1 MSSVFTKI
9 IKGENT
15 CYKIAE
21 TKNAYAFLDIRPL
34 SKGHTLVVP
43 KREIDRLF
51 DLPEKEFNSLWSFAQ
66 NVAKAIEGEISCNR
80 VGVAVLGFEV
90 THAHIHLVPL
100 RTEGDL
106 NFALPSSSYF
116 TTGPY
121 FAIIYT
127 CLSSILICSLLFLL
141 IFLESSHISS

>member
-1 MSSVFTKI
+1 MAGIFSKI
-9 IKGENT
+9 IAGEIP

-21 TKNAYAFLDIRPL
+21 SEDYFAFLDIRPL

-66 NVAKAIEGEISCNR
+66 NVAKAIEGEIPCNR

-100 RTEGDL
+100 RNEGDL
-106 NFALPSSSYF
+106 NFALPKLQLDNSEMQGIADRIAEKY
-116 TTGPY
+116 
-121 FAIIYT
+121 AK
-127 CLSSILICSLLFLL
+127 LILN
-141 IFLESSHISS
+141 